1 MRGSKGSPVT
11 AKTQQRFEELYDL
24 LTEHMSEHRLAV
36 LISEQIDKAKNTV
49 LMYIR
54 ERHYGGSEEVKRP
67 YVTAMEIIA
76 APYLPKEEEVA

>member
-11 AKTQQRFEELYDL
+11 SATQRRFEELYDL
-24 LTEHMSEHRLAV
+24 LIEHMSEHRLAV
-36 LISEQIDKAKNTV
+36 LIAEQIEKAKNTV

-67 YVTAMEIIA
+67 YVTAMEIIVL
-76 APYLPKEEEVA
+76 PYLPKEEEAA

>member
-11 AKTQQRFEELYDL
+11 AKTQKRFEELYDL

-36 LISEQIDKAKNTV
+36 LISEHINKAKNTV

-54 ERHYGGSEEVKRP
+54 ERHYTGSEEVKRP

-76 APYLPKEEEVA
+76 IPYLPKEEAA

>member
-1 MRGSKGSPVT
+1 MT

>member
-1 MRGSKGSPVT
+1 MRGSKGTAVT

-24 LTEHMSEHRLAV
+24 LIEHMSEHRLAV
-36 LISEQIDKAKNTV
+36 LIAEQIEKEKNTV

-54 ERHYGGSEEVKRP
+54 RTFFGGSEEVKRP

-76 APYLPKEEEVA
+76 LPYLPKAEEAA